1 MKRQIANISTERLR
15 SRLNTKQYWYGIV
28 PFPSEQPIVDNA
40 NIDSQDLGRKG
51 LHLNARGVGKFAINL
66 INKMRSF

>member
-1 MKRQIANISTERLR
+1 MISFPLKRNDKVGAGQIIET
-15 SRLNTKQYWYGIV
+15 LNKKIHGLG
-28 PFPSEQPIVDNA
+28 FSIVDNA
-40 NIDSQDLGRKG
+40 NTDSQDLGRKG

>member
-1 MKRQIANISTERLR
+1 MVL
-15 SRLNTKQYWYGIV
+15 
-28 PFPSEQPIVDNA
+28 DA